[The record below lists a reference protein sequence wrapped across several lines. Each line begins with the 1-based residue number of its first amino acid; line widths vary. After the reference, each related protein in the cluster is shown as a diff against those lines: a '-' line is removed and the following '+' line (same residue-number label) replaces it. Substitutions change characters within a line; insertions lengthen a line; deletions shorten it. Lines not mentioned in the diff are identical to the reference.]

1 MTAAGRP
8 SPLAPHPAANLVLSF
23 VNTHAGGRGEQLE
36 DADGLRQWLK
46 GAGHPDDAV
55 SDADAAMARE
65 FRDALQTLLLAHSQ
79 DEAVPPEHVT
89 HAEARL
95 VRIADNA
102 PLRAVATR
110 MTTTLI
116 PARNG
121 LWGAF
126 GAILV
131 AVTELDR
138 AGMWQRIK
146 ACRNEICHEGFL
158 DRSRNAS
165 AIYHGPGCASMV
177 SMRAYR
183 QRKKNAQ

>member
-1 MTAAGRP
+1 MTAAGRLG
-8 SPLAPHPAANLVLSF
+8 SLTPHPAAILVLSF

-36 DADGLRQWLK
+36 DAEGLRQWLSA
-46 GAGHPDDAV
+46 AGHPDDAV
-55 SDADAAMARE
+55 SDADAATARE
-65 FRDALQTLLLAHSQ
+65 FRDALQTLLLAHAQQ
-79 DEAVPPEHVT
+79 DASPLEEVA

-102 PLRAVATR
+102 PLCAVVSREA
-110 MTTTLI
+110 TTLV

-126 GAILV
+126 GALLAAI
-131 AVTELDR
+131 TELDS
-138 AGMWQRIK
+138 AGLWQRIK

-165 AIYHGPGCASMV
+165 AIYHGPSCASMV

-183 QRKKNAQ
+183 QRKKDSR